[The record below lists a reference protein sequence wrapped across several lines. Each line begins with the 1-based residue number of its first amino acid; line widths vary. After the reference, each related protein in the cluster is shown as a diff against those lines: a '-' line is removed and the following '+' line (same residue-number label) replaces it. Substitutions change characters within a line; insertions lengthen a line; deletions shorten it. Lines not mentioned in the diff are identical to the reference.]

1 MMLMLLGKI
10 NDYVV
15 LVKNGCSREER
26 RNISNWMWNEID
38 VDEIFANRESFE
50 WLAWSE
56 LNKAIWDM
64 NIKEN

>member
-1 MMLMLLGKI
+1 MLLGKI

-15 LVKNGCSREER
+15 SVKNGCPREER

>member
-1 MMLMLLGKI
+1 MLMLLGKI

>member
-1 MMLMLLGKI
+1 MLMLLGKI

-15 LVKNGCSREER
+15 SVKNGCSREER

-50 WLAWSE
+50 WMAWSE

>member
-1 MMLMLLGKI
+1 MLLGKI

-15 LVKNGCSREER
+15 AVKNGCSREER
-26 RNISNWMWNEID
+26 KNISNWMWNEID
-38 VDEIFANRESFE
+38 ADEIFANRESFE

>member
-1 MMLMLLGKI
+1 MLLSKI